1 MGDIKGNVMRQFKDA
16 HYKDN
21 HSVQLY
27 PEDDARHMYVDE
39 PSVLAAF
46 VAFCSGPHSVTRHT
60 TKTSGDHRVFLRGCT
75 RDYSHSTPS
84 LFRCGDDGEPCKD
97 EERKRRW
104 KAYQGFLDGLQPT
117 LKGDRWCR
125 AEIGAV
131 LQHYGLKTPWLDVVQ
146 NFYTAIWFATHRF
159 SDQGSC
165 HVTILSEEDWGW
177 ISFYVR
183 KHPKKSKYLRVT
195 DLPGDHSSR
204 HLRPHAQQ
212 GASLAKQND
221 AAAHC
226 ERDQDLNEYRIA
238 QVRFPNSARW
248 TLSGYTFSA
257 EFLFP
262 AAAQDNSLEQ
272 LRRPQVQ
279 RRWRPASTEKCRCR
293 RASLGRECRLTRLS
307 CPSMLT

>member
-1 MGDIKGNVMRQFKDA
+1 MRQFKDSY
-16 HYKDN
+16 YKDN
-21 HSVQLY
+21 CLVQLC
-27 PEDDARHMYVDE
+27 PEDDAKHMYVGA

-46 VAFCSGPHSVTRHT
+46 VAFCSGPSSVAHYT
-60 TKTSGDHRVFLRGCT
+60 TNTFRDHRVFLRGCT

-84 LFRCGDDGEPCKD
+84 LFRCGDDGEPCQD

-104 KAYQGFLDGLQPT
+104 KAYQRFLDGLQPT
-117 LKGDRWCR
+117 LKGDRWRR

-165 HVTILSEEDWGW
+165 HVTAPSEEDRGW

-183 KHPKKSKYLRVT
+183 KHPKKAKYLKVT
-195 DLPGDHSSR
+195 DVPGDHSSR

-212 GASLAKQND
+212 GASLAKQYD
-221 AAAHC
+221 EAAHC
-226 ERDQDLNEYRIA
+226 GRDQDLNEYRIA
-238 QVRFPNSARW
+238 QVCFPNSPRW
-248 TLSGYTFSA
+248 ALSGHMLSVD
-257 EFLFP
+257 FLFP
-262 AAAQDNSLEQ
+262 PAAQDNSLEQ

-279 RRWRPASTEKCRCR
+279 EMLNDACIGNDLPIGT
-293 RASLGRECRLTRLS
+293 LGTVS
-307 CPSMLT
+307 CYL